1 MRNFKI
7 VPFLPS
13 TTQTQATLLD
23 DSSLTLD
30 GILLVSLVSGTKSLL
45 APAAIALVWEALKAE
60 AEIRAWEQPLS
71 MGSQVGGRSERA
83 RAGCSRGGD
92 TKVMVHC
99 GDGCCEQWG

>member
-13 TTQTQATLLD
+13 TTQTQVTLLD

-30 GILLVSLVSGTKSLL
+30 GILLFSLVSGTNKQSLL

-60 AEIRAWEQPLS
+60 AETRAWEQPLY
-71 MGSQVGGRSERA
+71 MGSQLGGRSERA
-83 RAGCSRGGD
+83 RAGYRRGGD

-99 GDGCCEQWG
+99 